1 MIRSLAFLPGN
12 TPNMLVNG
20 DTMGADALI
29 LDLEDAVS
37 PTQKDAARIL
47 VRNYLRQNRRRR
59 TFLIVRINATDTP
72 YWEEDIA
79 AVVPAAPDA
88 VMPTKVSGAEMVRRV
103 CERVERAERNSGME
117 PGSVRLIPLLETALG
132 IENAF
137 AIASAS
143 PRVAGL
149 ALGAEDLTADLE
161 CRRTK
166 EGKEILYARSRIVC
180 AARAAG
186 VAVYDTPFT
195 DVDDFEGLRRD
206 ADFARGLGFSGKL
219 VISPRHLDTVNAA
232 FSPTDA
238 EIAYAREVL
247 RLIRE
252 AEQQGKGVVSLRGK
266 MIDAP
271 IVARARQVCEA
282 ARAIYGEEL

>member
-37 PTQKDAARIL
+37 PSQKDAARIL
-47 VRNYLRQNRRRR
+47 VRNYLRQNRQRRG
-59 TFLIVRINATDTP
+59 FLIVRINATDTP

-79 AVVPAAPDA
+79 AVVPAGPDA
-88 VMPTKVSGAEMVRRV
+88 LMPAKASGAEMVRTV
-103 CERVERAERNSGME
+103 CARVERAEREAGME
-117 PGSVRLIPLLETALG
+117 PGSVKLVPLLETALG

-137 AIASAS
+137 EIASAS

-149 ALGAEDLTADLE
+149 ALGAEDLTADLR

-166 EGKEILYARSRIVC
+166 EGAEILYARSRLVC

-186 VAVYDTPFT
+186 VEAYDTPFT

-219 VISPRHLDTVNAA
+219 VISPRHLDTVNAS

-247 RLIRE
+247 RLIAE
-252 AEQQGKGVVSLRGK
+252 AEEQGKGVVSLRGK